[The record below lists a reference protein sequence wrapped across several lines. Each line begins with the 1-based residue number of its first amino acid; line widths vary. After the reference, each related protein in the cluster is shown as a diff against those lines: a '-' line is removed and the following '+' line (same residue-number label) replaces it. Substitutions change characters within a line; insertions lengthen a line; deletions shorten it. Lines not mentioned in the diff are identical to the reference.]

1 MDVNNTRLQSYIAY
15 WRSVQTN
22 TFVELG
28 ITKVGTPEFGA
39 KGAYVNL
46 DDADAFFG
54 RIASQKT
61 GWEVMCKITLQE
73 ISYAELYSRILQ
85 GQTGL
90 VIDGVKK
97 AYDGDTSPV
106 NMTRDISGE
115 LRLIPL
121 AAPAGDLSECIT
133 MWKAAPQVDLKLAGD
148 RTKYQ
153 TVDVEFMAYP
163 DSTRK
168 RAGFPFSAAYFRLGD
183 PTAIASDPDYI
194 GFTFGDQ
201 PVAPYKHTP
210 AFSIDAG
217 DKKKTFAYG
226 AFTANKVAGNT
237 VALNGAI
244 ATVTQ
249 TSVVY
254 QTKTIAG
261 ESLTGQ
267 YVIVDS
273 EILYVTLDTQSTTTT
288 GTLTVVRAALFSTA
302 ATHLTATVCTQQDPL
317 SLAVIPVTD
326 RATFASGT
334 PATATVGDSSSTG
347 SLVFGDKGLV
357 THVAA
362 GTTNVTATIGLT
374 VSKNLVV
381 TAT

>member
-121 AAPAGDLSECIT
+121 SAPAGDLSECIT
-133 MWKAAPQVDLKLAGD
+133 MW
-148 RTKYQ
+148 
-153 TVDVEFMAYP
+153 
-163 DSTRK
+163 
-168 RAGFPFSAAYFRLGD
+168 
-183 PTAIASDPDYI
+183 
-194 GFTFGDQ
+194 
-201 PVAPYKHTP
+201 
-210 AFSIDAG
+210 
-217 DKKKTFAYG
+217 
-226 AFTANKVAGNT
+226 
-237 VALNGAI
+237 
-244 ATVTQ
+244 
-249 TSVVY
+249 
-254 QTKTIAG
+254 
-261 ESLTGQ
+261 
-267 YVIVDS
+267 
-273 EILYVTLDTQSTTTT
+273 
-288 GTLTVVRAALFSTA
+288 
-302 ATHLTATVCTQQDPL
+302 
-317 SLAVIPVTD
+317 
-326 RATFASGT
+326 
-334 PATATVGDSSSTG
+334 
-347 SLVFGDKGLV
+347 
-357 THVAA
+357 
-362 GTTNVTATIGLT
+362 
-374 VSKNLVV
+374 
-381 TAT
+381 